1 MYPEEFDHEEAP
13 RSDTVKTSKGINSD
27 IENDEGCMC
36 LYKLIAFFNLHA
48 YIQCARYWHQSSLSH
63 LSARKIKF
71 SWTIV
76 EVVLDKSL
84 TKTTSYSACASLS

>member
-1 MYPEEFDHEEAP
+1 MYPEEFDYEEAP
-13 RSDTVKTSKGINSD
+13 RSYTGETSMGINCD
-27 IENDEGCMC
+27 IEIDEVFMC
-36 LYKLIAFFNLHA
+36 LYKHISFFNLDA
-48 YIQCARYWHQSSLSH
+48 YIRCARYWHQSSLSN
-63 LSARKIKF
+63 LSAEKIKF